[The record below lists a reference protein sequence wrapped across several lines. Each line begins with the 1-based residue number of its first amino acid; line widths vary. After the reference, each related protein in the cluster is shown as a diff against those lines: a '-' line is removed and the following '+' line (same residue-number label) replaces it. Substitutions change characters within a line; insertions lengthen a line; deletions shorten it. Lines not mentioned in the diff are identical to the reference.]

1 MTNKHDGG
9 KGDAPRPLGVDQ
21 KTFENNWDAIFN
33 KKPEKCIKYELEAD
47 NDHIEIK
54 ANIPL

>member
-1 MTNKHDGG
+1 MTTHDGG
-9 KGDAPRPLGVDQ
+9 KGDAPRPIQDKEQ
-21 KTFENNWDAIFN
+21 FDKNWDAIFN
-33 KKPEKCIKYELEAD
+33 KKPEKCINYELEAD